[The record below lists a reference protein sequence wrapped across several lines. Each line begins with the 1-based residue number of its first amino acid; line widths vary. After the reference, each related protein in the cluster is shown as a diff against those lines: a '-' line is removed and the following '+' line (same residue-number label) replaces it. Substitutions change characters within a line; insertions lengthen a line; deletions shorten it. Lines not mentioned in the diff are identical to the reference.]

1 MEATVLMGS
10 GVSFSFPHLSR
21 AVPTVPGAAHP
32 PTQSFREH
40 QAHLAVMT
48 ISSSYTV
55 SLGCLLPAS
64 AVQGCSSALVPG
76 ITFSAS
82 GNLQPVPTDRA
93 F

>member
-10 GVSFSFPHLSR
+10 GISFSFPHLSR

-55 SLGCLLPAS
+55 SLGCLLPDS
-64 AVQGCSSALVPG
+64 AVQGCSSVPG